1 MKSYFLLYLFL
12 IIVSVGNSQDLL
24 ENYNVSAFGNVLI
37 QSKTFHINIDS
48 IIIQT
53 LLDLN
58 ITQTQYAEII
68 KSDLEGTRVNLTDKD
83 KILLETIKQK
93 SVQIAQSKVDNIK
106 KLCLLNNI
114 TYEQYLNMENM
125 LGSDPNFRQQL
136 IQYFELKSVEK

>member
-1 MKSYFLLYLFL
+1 MKPYFLLYLFL
-12 IIVSVGNSQDLL
+12 IIVSVGKSQDLL

-53 LLDLN
+53 LLNQN

>member
-1 MKSYFLLYLFL
+1 MKPYFLLYLFL

-24 ENYNVSAFGNVLI
+24 ENYNVRAFGNVLI

>member
-1 MKSYFLLYLFL
+1 MKPYFLLYLFL

-53 LLDLN
+53 LLDQN
-58 ITQTQYAEII
+58 ITQTRYAEII

-114 TYEQYLNMENM
+114 TYEQYLNMEKM

>member
-53 LLDLN
+53 LLNQN